1 MALKIPKIGFG
12 CYNIPRSQT
21 AKCVVEAL
29 ESGYRLIDTAALYY
43 NERETAQGIRD
54 FIAKHPEVPRSD
66 IIYTSKLWDDSFGTE
81 RAREGFEDSF
91 KKAGEP
97 IDLYLLHSS
106 GDGPRER
113 KESYLVL
120 EQMVKEGKLKHIG
133 VSNWG
138 IHHLKELE
146 SYASIKPVVNQI
158 EVNPWKRMNEL
169 VEYCQSN
176 GIVVECY
183 SPLTLGKKLQ
193 DPELKALGQ
202 KYDKSTAQVQ
212 LRYLVQRGI
221 VPLPKTTSKQ
231 RMVENLQ
238 IFDFSLSDEELK
250 ELGDPNGYIMA
261 IPGWDPTKWA

>member
-29 ESGYRLIDTAALYY
+29 ESGYRLI
-43 NERETAQGIRD
+43 
-54 FIAKHPEVPRSD
+54 D

-138 IHHLKELE
+138 IHHLKELD

-202 KYDKSTAQVQ
+202 KYD
-212 LRYLVQRGI
+212 
-221 VPLPKTTSKQ
+221 
-231 RMVENLQ
+231 
-238 IFDFSLSDEELK
+238 SLSDEELK